1 MDKLLSQRS
10 LYVSKRDDCMKKI
23 RELGALPNEAFDKY
37 KGLDI
42 KKLMKLLEKT
52 NADLKK
58 MSGVNKKAFDQYST
72 YMEEKEELLKRKKG
86 TSEPGGHPTGCQAPV
101 SLHSLGCHRVT
112 HVSV

>member
-72 YMEEKEELLKRKKG
+72 YMEEKDELLKRKEG
-86 TSEPGGHPTGCQAPV
+86 TCKQTAGFASLNLHAPRCFFFLCC
-101 SLHSLGCHRVT
+101 S
-112 HVSV
+112 